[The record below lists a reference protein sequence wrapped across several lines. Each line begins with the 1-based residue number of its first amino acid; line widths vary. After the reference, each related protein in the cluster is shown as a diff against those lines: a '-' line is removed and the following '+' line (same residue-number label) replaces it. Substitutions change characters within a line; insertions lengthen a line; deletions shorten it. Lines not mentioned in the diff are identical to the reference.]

1 MSMIL
6 GAVWVGGVRLRRA
19 SDPIVPDPGVTV
31 RNVLEVLVESISSLA
46 EEVAGHVGRRYAF
59 LFGSFFIF
67 ILVANLFGLIPGFLP
82 PTDNFNVTFG
92 CGVVAFIMYHYLG
105 IREHGVG
112 YLKQF
117 VGPVWLLAFIMIPI
131 ELVGHLVRPFSL
143 GLRLF
148 GNIFGDHLVL
158 GIFTSL
164 TKVIVPVVF
173 YGLGAFVA
181 VIQAFVFTLLSMIYV
196 ALATSHDH

>member
-1 MSMIL
+1 MIAIL
-6 GAVWVGGVRLRRA
+6 VVVAVGVLQRMRVVNPL
-19 SDPIVPDPGVTV
+19 VPDRGMTV
-31 RNVLEVLVESISSLA
+31 RNLLELVVEAVFSVA
-46 EEVAGHVGRRYAF
+46 EDVAGRSGRQYTY

-67 ILVANLFGLIPGFLP
+67 ILVANLFGLVPGLLP

-92 CGVVAFIMYHYLG
+92 CGLIAFFAYHCIG
-105 IREHGVG
+105 VREHGVR

-117 VGPVWLLAFIMIPI
+117 VGPVWILAIIMVPI

-158 GIFTSL
+158 GIFTDL
-164 TKVIVPVVF
+164 TKVVVPVVF
-173 YGLGAFVA
+173 YLLGAFVA

-196 ALATSHDH
+196 GLATSHEH